1 MMSTVEKIKRLYE
14 ARDEA
19 IYDTIT
25 SMTYDE
31 LDDIIKYLQKK
42 ELAKTYRL
50 QYFLQDMLEYT
61 IK

>member
-14 ARDEA
+14 AGDEA
-19 IYDTIT
+19 IYDMIT
-25 SMTYDE
+25 AMTYTE

-42 ELAKTYRL
+42 ELAKTYSL

-61 IK
+61 IR

>member
-14 ARDEA
+14 AGDEA
-19 IYDTIT
+19 IYDMIT

-42 ELAKTYRL
+42 ELAKTYNL